1 VLISVEAARVDNAF
15 VLDYLTSEVALQ
27 KPQIGSTDPNIPID
41 NNCTYD
47 ALHFGMAGGSGDYE
61 DEGDESD
68 KRDAIPTSSQRQRP
82 TTELEKFDLGT
93 SDIDGYGG
101 EVGDDADAD
110 ADEQEDA
117 SEADDGSTQTMEDSS
132 GNPKCR

>member
-47 ALHFGMAGGSGDYE
+47 ALHFGMLGGSGDYE

-68 KRDAIPTSSQRQRP
+68 KRDAIPTTIQ
-82 TTELEKFDLGT
+82 
-93 SDIDGYGG
+93 
-101 EVGDDADAD
+101 
-110 ADEQEDA
+110 
-117 SEADDGSTQTMEDSS
+117 
-132 GNPKCR
+132 